1 MKGHPYAMTW
11 VRFDDLFP
19 IHRKVAGL
27 SDACFRLVSEAIFW
41 CSRNTTDGIIR
52 ASEISQITRGNR
64 QRAAQ
69 LVGAQL
75 WHAAGE
81 LCARC
86 AARLADAGTAEPADG
101 WVIHDYLDH
110 QPSRAKV
117 EADKAAKADRQARWL
132 ASKRGARQPFG
143 ASGDASHDASKDDAP
158 PRPAPKGSGALPRGS
173 GAGRA
178 PATGDPENPHWRT
191 LPAAGAARTLADVE
205 RTRRGAAAAR
215 ELLAR
220 PHSTEEAS

>member
-1 MKGHPYAMTW
+1 MTW

-41 CSRNTTDGIIR
+41 CSRNTTDGVIR
-52 ASEISQITRGNR
+52 TSEITQITRGNS

-69 LVGAQL
+69 LVDARL
-75 WHAAGE
+75 WHAAGD
-81 LCARC
+81 LCERC
-86 AARLADAGTAEPADG
+86 SARLAAAGTAEPSDG

-132 ASKRGARQPFG
+132 ASKKAERR
-143 ASGDASHDASKDDAP
+143 SGDASHDASKDAAP
-158 PRPAPKGSGALPRGS
+158 PRPAPKGSGAGPRGAGS
-173 GAGRA
+173 GRA
-178 PATGDPENPHWRT
+178 ADPENPHWRT
-191 LPAAGAARTLADVE
+191 LPAAGAARPLAEAE
-205 RTRRGAAAAR
+205 RARRGAAAAR

-220 PHSTEEAS
+220 PHDVAPPDCPAPARLASGETP